1 MSLELVRLIG
11 AVIQVFTFL
20 IIARAIGSFFIRDW
34 SSGIP
39 RFLWD
44 VTEPVLA
51 PVRRILPAFG
61 GIDFSPLV
69 VILALSFLSNYV
81 LRAAVG

>member
-1 MSLELVRLIG
+1 MSLQLVRLIS
-11 AVIQVFTFL
+11 AVINVFTFL

-39 RFLWD
+39 RFLFD

-61 GIDFSPLV
+61 GIDFSPLI
-69 VILALSFLSNYV
+69 VILLLSFINNYV
-81 LRAAVG
+81 LRIPVG

>member
-1 MSLELVRLIG
+1 MSLQLVRLIS

-39 RFLWD
+39 RFLFD

-61 GIDFSPLV
+61 GIDFSPLI
-69 VILALSFLSNYV
+69 VILLLSFINNYV
-81 LRAAVG
+81 LRIPVG

>member
-1 MSLELVRLIG
+1 MSLEIVRLVSAI
-11 AVIQVFTFL
+11 IQLFVFL
-20 IIARAIGSFFIRDW
+20 IVARAIGSFFIRDW
-34 SSGIP
+34 STGIA

-51 PVRRILPAFG
+51 PVRSVLPPFS

-69 VILALSFLSNYV
+69 VIILLQVLNGFLQS
-81 LRAAVG
+81 ATFG

>member
-1 MSLELVRLIG
+1 MSLELVRLIS
-11 AVIQVFTFL
+11 AVIQLFTFL

-34 SSGIP
+34 SVGIP

-51 PVRRILPAFG
+51 PVRRLIPAFG
-61 GIDFSPLV
+61 GIDFSPLI
-69 VILALSFLSNYV
+69 VILLLSFLNNYLV
-81 LRAAVG
+81 RLAIG

>member
-1 MSLELVRLIG
+1 MSLQLVRLIS
-11 AVIQVFTFL
+11 AVINVFTFL

-61 GIDFSPLV
+61 GIDFSPLI
-69 VILALSFLSNYV
+69 VILLLSFINNYV
-81 LRAAVG
+81 LRPAVG